1 MKALFTLLSIIPRFV
16 YSLVAEI
23 IVFTGIYKQLDGFKI
38 TKANLTII
46 MPNLTADEI
55 ELKSIKSYKQTLIS
69 IRESFIAW
77 PSYKRFS
84 YTY

>member
-38 TKANLTII
+38 TKAN
-46 MPNLTADEI
+46 
-55 ELKSIKSYKQTLIS
+55 QQ
-69 IRESFIAW
+69 
-77 PSYKRFS
+77 
-84 YTY
+84 